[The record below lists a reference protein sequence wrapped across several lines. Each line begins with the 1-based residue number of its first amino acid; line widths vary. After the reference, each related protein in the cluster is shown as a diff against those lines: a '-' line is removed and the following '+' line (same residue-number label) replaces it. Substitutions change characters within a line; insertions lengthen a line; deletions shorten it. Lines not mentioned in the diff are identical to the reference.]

1 MASAHHAVSGELS
14 MRDERRPGLDGPG
27 RMVKSRGLDGKISY
41 LTKIW
46 GFAKGLFYKNL
57 DNFNIGIPIGFE
69 RTPAGLMRGPWCPA
83 VAVVA
88 KGALAPPPFSPRHP
102 VRMVGLPPFCH
113 LPPLRMEGFE
123 MRKNGLSTPFRR
135 TKESKKGQN

>member
-46 GFAKGLFYKNL
+46 GFAKGLLGKRDKALIKNS
-57 DNFNIGIPIGFE
+57 
-69 RTPAGLMRGPWCPA
+69 R
-83 VAVVA
+83 A
-88 KGALAPPPFSPRHP
+88 KILI
-102 VRMVGLPPFCH
+102 
-113 LPPLRMEGFE
+113 
-123 MRKNGLSTPFRR
+123 K
-135 TKESKKGQN
+135 

>member
-46 GFAKGLFYKNL
+46 GFAKGLSYK
-57 DNFNIGIPIGFE
+57 FSFF
-69 RTPAGLMRGPWCPA
+69 
-83 VAVVA
+83 VVFICYL
-88 KGALAPPPFSPRHP
+88 GVLGSY
-102 VRMVGLPPFCH
+102 
-113 LPPLRMEGFE
+113 
-123 MRKNGLSTPFRR
+123 
-135 TKESKKGQN
+135 

>member
-46 GFAKGLFYKNL
+46 GFAIGLGTRITTPQL
-57 DNFNIGIPIGFE
+57 DLRSFCIFE
-69 RTPAGLMRGPWCPA
+69 EGWLSDSG
-83 VAVVA
+83 
-88 KGALAPPPFSPRHP
+88 SPSR
-102 VRMVGLPPFCH
+102 
-113 LPPLRMEGFE
+113 
-123 MRKNGLSTPFRR
+123 
-135 TKESKKGQN
+135 